1 MFLPLRESRRNPVPV
16 LPRNCSKLLRLHPWR
31 LGSESLRLL
40 QRWGMVRAGVVDH
53 PSKWKWNGYHEI
65 QNPKTRYRLIDHD
78 KLKKYLNIETHEELA
93 KIHQGWVDS
102 QLNKKSRRQEHFSKS
117 IAVGS
122 KVFGDRV
129 RHTLSAQALGRHID
143 ELPEEGYLLKETI
156 AKYGGTDSEHTE
168 SDIHTSHDVT
178 NAIPWKLK
186 DSLKPAFRPQN

>member
-1 MFLPLRESRRNPVPV
+1 MSFY
-16 LPRNCSKLLRLHPWR
+16 SKQ
-31 LGSESLRLL
+31 SS
-40 QRWGMVRAGVVDH
+40 DI
-53 PSKWKWNGYHEI
+53 S
-65 QNPKTRYRLIDHD
+65 
-78 KLKKYLNIETHEELA
+78 IETHEELA

-122 KVFGDRV
+122 KVFADRV

-143 ELPEEGYLLKETI
+143 ELPEEGYQLKETI

-168 SDIHTSHDVT
+168 SDIHTSNDVT

-186 DSLKPAFRPQN
+186 DSLKPAF